1 MRRKINNAVDFIKN
15 LVIGLIQGV
24 NAFLTG
30 I

>member
-1 MRRKINNAVDFIKN
+1 MRRKINAVDFIKN